1 MQLKSPSDIC
11 SKENLIFH
19 EPVQYTVKNSKSVY
33 HRIKIETPYPNMK
46 QGPLLIESPLLFS
59 FGVNERR
66 DKYANKLVG
75 YSIPVCLWSK
85 DEKPTQEQKEFFNCL
100 KFLEKSCNIALE
112 DAFGPGLVNNVSK
125 LLYVNQNDKT
135 KSPVLYAK
143 LKYSEKSD
151 KILSSFRV
159 KGNQDPEPLDFL
171 NQYCN
176 VKLALLIEGIY
187 ISDRVVSIQM
197 KVQEVYVK
205 PLKQRELLLTI
216 EESEDEDE
224 V

>member
-19 EPVQYTVKNSKSVY
+19 EPVQCTVKNSKSVY

-46 QGPLLIESPLLFS
+46 QGPLVIESPLLFS

-66 DKYANKLVG
+66 DKVTNKLVG

-85 DEKPTQEQKEFFNCL
+85 DKKPTQEEKEFYKCL
-100 KFLEKSCNIALE
+100 KFIEKSCRIALE
-112 DAFGPGLVNNVSK
+112 DAFGPELANNVSN
-125 LLYVNQNDKT
+125 LLYQKDKT

-151 KILSSFRV
+151 KIFSSFRM
-159 KGNQDPEPLDFL
+159 KGNQDPDPLDFL

-176 VKLALLIEGIY
+176 VKMALLVEGIY
-187 ISDRVVSIQM
+187 ISESVVSIQM
-197 KVQEVYVK
+197 KVEEVYVK
-205 PLKQRELLLTI
+205 PLKERESLLVI
-216 EESEDEDE
+216 EESEDEEFD
-224 V
+224 

>member
-46 QGPLLIESPLLFS
+46 QGLLVIESPLLFS

-66 DKYANKLVG
+66 DKVTNKLMG

-85 DEKPTQEQKEFFNCL
+85 DKKPTPEEKEFYKCL
-100 KFLEKSCNIALE
+100 KFLEKSCRIALE
-112 DAFGPGLVNNVSK
+112 DAFGPEMMNDLSK

-151 KILSSFRV
+151 KIFSSFRM
-159 KGNQDPEPLDFL
+159 KGNQDPDPLDFL

-176 VKLALLIEGIY
+176 VKMALLVEGIY
-187 ISDRVVSIQM
+187 ISESVVSIQM
-197 KVQEVYVK
+197 KVEEVYVK
-205 PLKQRELLLTI
+205 PLKQRESLLAI
-216 EESEDEDE
+216 EESEDEEFD
-224 V
+224 